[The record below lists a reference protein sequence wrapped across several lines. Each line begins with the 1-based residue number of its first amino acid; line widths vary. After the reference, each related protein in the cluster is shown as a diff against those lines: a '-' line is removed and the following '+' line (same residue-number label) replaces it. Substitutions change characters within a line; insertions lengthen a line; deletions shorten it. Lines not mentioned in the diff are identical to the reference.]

1 MIDKSYNKA
10 LELLQKVS
18 SSDGFLA
25 SAQNISNYKR
35 VWARDGVICGLAALA
50 SANENLIETFR
61 KTIETLAENQ
71 HQNGT
76 IPSNVMGGE
85 GKTQVSY
92 GGLAGRVDAV
102 TWFIIGI
109 CQYAFYKNDPNFVIK
124 YQNHI
129 EKCLQ
134 LLEAWEFNNKHLLYV
149 PLSGNWADEYITD
162 GYVLYD
168 QLLRI
173 WALKSYNHFAKLD
186 LITTKIEKI
195 TNQIEINFT
204 PNSNFLSSRESRG
217 GVYHERAYQE
227 VDIQNFMPCSF
238 SPAGY
243 KTQFDAFANSLA
255 LMLNIGT
262 HTFQNKII
270 SYAENLQKQLPLQ
283 LLPAFWPPIDKT
295 DQDWNL
301 LKNNCKFEFRNYPY
315 EFHNGGS
322 WAMVN
327 GFYGLALL
335 SKDKKKQTLIVLEA
349 INKVNAVENYSFYEN
364 FNSNTKRPNGVPF
377 CAWSAAAT
385 VMLHQSIHTNFK
397 LLV

>member
-1 MIDKSYNKA
+1 VNDLNYTKA
-10 LELLQKVS
+10 IELLRKVS
-18 SSDGFLA
+18 SSEGFLA

-50 SANENLIETFR
+50 SGDENLIATFR
-61 KTIETLAENQ
+61 KTLETLANNQ
-71 HQNGT
+71 HYNGT
-76 IPSNVMGGE
+76 IPSNVMTNE
-85 GKTQVSY
+85 GIVEVSY

-109 CQYAFYKNDPNFVIK
+109 CQYSFYTNDATFVKK
-124 YQNHI
+124 YEGNIQ
-129 EKCLQ
+129 KCLQ

-173 WALKSYNHFAKLD
+173 WALKSYNHFAKD
-186 LITTKIEKI
+186 DSITSKIEKI
-195 TNQIEINFT
+195 TEQLEINFT
-204 PNSNFLSSRESRG
+204 PNSIGEK
-217 GVYHERAYQE
+217 YHERAYKE
-227 VDIQNFMPCSF
+227 VNIQKYMPCSF

-255 LMLNIGT
+255 LFLNIGSKD
-262 HTFQNKII
+262 FQNSILVYSIELKN
-270 SYAENLQKQLPLQ
+270 EMPLQ
-283 LLPAFWPPIDKT
+283 LLPAFWPPIKESDL
-295 DQDWNL
+295 DWNL
-301 LKNNCKFEFRNYPY
+301 LKNNCKYEFRNYPN

-322 WAMVN
+322 WSMVN

-335 SKDKKKQTLIVLEA
+335 AKAKNSEALQLLNA
-349 INKVNAVENYSFYEN
+349 INEANAVEDFSFYEN
-364 FNSNTKRPNGVPF
+364 FNSETKVPNGVPF

-385 VMLHQSIHTNFK
+385 VMLHQSINTNFK
-397 LLV
+397 FLV